1 MKKKIIALGL
11 LDCTSDITT
20 YRVSIVW
27 TRFTKS
33 VGSEVGG
40 GLYRTVQVY
49 SNGGELIYE
58 TEGNIDIQD
67 TEYGNK
73 VLFDLN
79 GKRHVFYNCSV
90 VTIEK

>member
-11 LDCTSDITT
+11 LTVLATSHLTGCQ
-20 YRVSIVW
+20 SW
-27 TRFTKS
+27 GRFTKS

-49 SNGGELIYE
+49 SNGGELSYE
-58 TEGNIDIQD
+58 TEGNIDIQAP
-67 TEYGNK
+67 EYGNK